1 MFYFLP
7 GHSEVCRLE
16 VRNPLFRLWLR
27 NEGSSQS
34 DQAFEAPSESRDNGV
49 DQSHTF
55 HHSNQPT
62 GIGRRV
68 ARISQ
73 DAKSFGIHFTIL
85 STDRFSEVMSSQQM
99 LEFKTLHET
108 FNPLHLYIHYA
119 V

>member
-7 GHSEVCRLE
+7 GHSEVRRLE

-73 DAKSFGIHFTIL
+73 DAKSFGIQFNLYMNKSH
-85 STDRFSEVMSSQQM
+85 
-99 LEFKTLHET
+99 KT
-108 FNPLHLYIHYA
+108 
-119 V
+119 